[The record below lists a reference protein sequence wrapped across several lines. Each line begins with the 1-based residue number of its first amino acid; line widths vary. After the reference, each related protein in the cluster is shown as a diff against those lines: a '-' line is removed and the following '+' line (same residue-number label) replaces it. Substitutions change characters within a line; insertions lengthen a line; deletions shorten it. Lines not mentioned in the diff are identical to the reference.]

1 MKPDTMKVLLT
12 GATGGIGAA
21 LAARLAEQGARLL
34 LTGRNEAKLDRL
46 RDRLSAKGYAVDA
59 VAADLDDPGSLE
71 RLVEA
76 AKRFE
81 GGVNVLVNN
90 AGVNRFG
97 RFLDQPRDAV
107 AAIVNT
113 NVVAPMRLTHALLP
127 QLETEPEAMIV
138 NVGSIVGSIGLPGQV
153 AYSSS
158 KFALHGFSEA
168 LRRELGNSRIKVV
181 YVAPRAT
188 DTDMNDAAQRAVN
201 EQTGTRSDTPEHVAR
216 VIANAMHKA
225 HRERFL
231 GWPERLFVKVNAL
244 FPGLVDR
251 SVSKQADLLDEPA
264 PESSPSL
271 RIDGVKQ

>member
-34 LTGRNEAKLDRL
+34 LTGRNETRLDRL
-46 RDRLSAKGYAVDA
+46 RDRLTAKGYAVDA
-59 VAADLDDPGSLE
+59 VAADLDDPDSLE
-71 RLVEA
+71 HLVEA

-97 RFLDQPRDAV
+97 RFTEQPRDAV

-127 QLETEPEAMIV
+127 QLEGEPAAMIV

-168 LRRELGNSRIKVV
+168 LRRELGSSRIKVV

-188 DTDMNDAAQRAVN
+188 DTKMNDEAQRAVN
-201 EQTGTRSDTPEHVAR
+201 EQTGTKSDTPAR
-216 VIANAMHKA
+216 VAQAIANTMYKA
-225 HRERFL
+225 RRERFL

-251 SVSKQADLLDEPA
+251 SVSKQVDLLDEPVPDA
-264 PESSPSL
+264 STPL